1 MGPRAGQ
8 SKQAAKALLRPRARA
23 SLGSSDGAG
32 FWLVAGPG
40 PLQQGGVEPAP
51 SNYLSFREWAGA
63 RNTALASRISKPFI

>member
-1 MGPRAGQ
+1 MALACGWRPVRA
-8 SKQAAKALLRPRARA
+8 
-23 SLGSSDGAG
+23 
-32 FWLVAGPG
+32 